1 MHRVRADSVAFFDMK
16 YKLEVEDWLVACVAL
31 ATILGFVLALLTCS
45 RTEARV
51 YWRPPGG
58 KRDPG
63 DDNTGRKGAK
73 KGSKK
78 ESKQGTRTNWAK

>member
-1 MHRVRADSVAFFDMK
+1 MHRVRADSVAFFEMK
-16 YKLEVEDWLVACVAL
+16 YNLEVEDWLVACVVL

-63 DDNTGRKGAK
+63 DDNTGRKGTK
-73 KGSKK
+73 KGSKR
-78 ESKQGTRTNWAK
+78 ESKQGTRAYWTK